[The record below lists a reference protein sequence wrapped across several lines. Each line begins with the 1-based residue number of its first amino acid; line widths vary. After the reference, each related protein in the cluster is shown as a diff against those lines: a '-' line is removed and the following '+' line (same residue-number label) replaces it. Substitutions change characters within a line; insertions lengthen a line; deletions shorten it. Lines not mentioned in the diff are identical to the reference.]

1 MLMIAIFNFENGD
14 HIVFQIQRMVARR
27 TGGISLVFPGLL
39 SGLRNGF
46 VNFFND
52 FH

>member
-39 SGLRNGF
+39 SGFQNGSLYF
-46 VNFFND
+46 VND
-52 FH
+52 FR